1 MNENTLYIET
11 TRTGKPAFW
20 VGGGAASNT
29 FNARF
34 IMRDGKLAPAL
45 FIRTS
50 GPRCNGD
57 QALVG
62 LKIGDVYVGIDGRRP
77 ANPDN
82 PDITIFALRIVGFG
96 VDSDGHAIA
105 TCEDVTIDI
114 NDIPPS
120 VWEGANEYHNREG
133 RYFVADK

>member
-1 MNENTLYIET
+1 MENELYIEK
-11 TRTGKPAFW
+11 TRTGKPAKW
-20 VGGGAASNT
+20 IGGGAASNT
-29 FNARF
+29 FTARF
-34 IMRDGKLAPAL
+34 IMRNGALAPAI

-77 ANPDN
+77 AAPDN
-82 PDITIFALRIVGFG
+82 PDIDIFAWRITSFG
-96 VDSDGHAIA
+96 VDDEGHSIAIY
-105 TCEDVTIDI
+105 EEVNLNI

-120 VWEGANEYHNREG
+120 IWEGANEYHNREG
-133 RYFVADK
+133 RYFVSDK